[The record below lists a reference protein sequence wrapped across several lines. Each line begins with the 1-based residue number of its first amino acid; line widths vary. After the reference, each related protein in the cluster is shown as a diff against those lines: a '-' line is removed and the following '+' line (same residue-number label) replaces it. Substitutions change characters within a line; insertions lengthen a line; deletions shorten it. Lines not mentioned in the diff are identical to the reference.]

1 MPALW
6 SANAFLC
13 GLFTTVYIHRKP
25 VRGDVAL
32 LSMIFWTC
40 LVAECYKIV
49 FGTSFLHAVQFS
61 AYFSGIHLLTIGML
75 TIVYRICP
83 FHPLYRI
90 PGPLLHRITSLNMV
104 LMVSSGYRYRR
115 MRALHQKYGKFV
127 RTGPNTVSIYS
138 SQPIAM
144 IYSTASAWNKS
155 AAYNLSGPGY
165 GLFFIEDK
173 ETHNVRQRHFWA
185 PAFTAEA
192 LSDYEPM
199 LERRTENLLK
209 ALTTRQQNS
218 RLKRCVD
225 MSLALQQW
233 SHDVTNE
240 IIFGDTYDMD
250 LLMNGDDDHL
260 VEGTLLEA
268 QMFEALGESPSLF
281 HVLWHLPA
289 TRIFRIMD
297 NVVRRSVER
306 RKRLG
311 SQQADLMT
319 HLLSDRPNGITKLT
333 DADIRKETIL
343 AIQAGTNGISS
354 ALTFSFFYLAMNMD
368 VQHRLQE
375 ELKQVFRD
383 REILDSRALQ
393 DLPYLNAVVMESMR
407 LGAPLGSFYRLV
419 PKGGASIEGEYF
431 RQDTIIGIPAWGQM
445 VSEDNFYPEPFAFLP
460 QRWLP
465 DGLGEGSRL
474 NKGAMMTFSHGPFGC
489 IGKQLAHL
497 EMRLVL
503 SKILLRHTLE
513 LPPEFVPDKFL
524 ESVQN
529 RRVTT
534 FPYPLLVT
542 LSEEHD
548 VL

>member
-1 MPALW
+1 M
-6 SANAFLC
+6 
-13 GLFTTVYIHRKP
+13 T
-25 VRGDVAL
+25 
-32 LSMIFWTC
+32 FWTC
-40 LVAECYKIV
+40 LVAECYKITSEV
-49 FGTSFLHAVQFS
+49 SFLRAVQFS
-61 AYFSGIHLLTIGML
+61 AYLSGIHLLTIGVL
-75 TIVYRICP
+75 TMVYRISP

-90 PGPLLHRITSLNMV
+90 PGPPLHRITSLNMV
-104 LMVSSGYRYRR
+104 LMVASGHRYSR

-138 SQPIAM
+138 SQPISM

-155 AAYNLSGPGY
+155 TAYNISGPGY
-165 GLFFIEDK
+165 GLFFIQDR
-173 ETHNVRQRHFWA
+173 ETHNDRKRHFWA

-192 LSDYEPM
+192 LSGYEPM
-199 LERRTENLLK
+199 LERHTENLLK
-209 ALTTRQQNS
+209 ALMIRQQNS
-218 RLKRCVD
+218 RSKGCVD
-225 MSLALQQW
+225 MSCALQQW
-233 SHDVTNE
+233 SHDVTSE
-240 IIFGDTYDMD
+240 LIFGDTYDMD
-250 LLMNGDDDHL
+250 LLMNGDDEHL
-260 VEGTLLEA
+260 VEGALLQA

-289 TRIFRIMD
+289 TRIFRTMD
-297 NVVRRSVER
+297 KVVGRSIER
-306 RKRLG
+306 RRRLS

-319 HLLSDRPNGITKLT
+319 HLLNDTPNGVNKLT
-333 DADIRKETIL
+333 EDDIRKETIL

-354 ALTFSFFYLAMNMD
+354 ALTFSFFYLAMNMN

-375 ELKQVFRD
+375 ELKQAFRD
-383 REILDSRALQ
+383 YGTLNSRTLL

-419 PKGGASIEGEYF
+419 PKGGASIEGKYF
-431 RQDTIIGIPAWGQM
+431 PQDTIIGIPAWGQM
-445 VSEDNFYPEPFAFLP
+445 VSEDNFYPEPFSFLP

-465 DGLGEGSRL
+465 NGLGEGSRL
-474 NKGAMMTFSHGPFGC
+474 NKGAMMSFSHGPFGC

-503 SKILLRHTLE
+503 SKILLRHSLE
-513 LPPEFVPDKFL
+513 FPPEFIPDTFL
-524 ESVQN
+524 KSVHN

-548 VL
+548 TL